1 MSAGHTQPRS
11 SLPACSPVF
20 HFSSPVLSDHIQF
33 GSSPLFN
40 VSPSSSTP
48 PPLTPSTNAMPTPSS
63 PSTSFSPSTKP
74 PSKLNVH
81 AKEFVPQ
88 SQNLSIIRKVDWQP
102 QQEATHAPPPPP
114 SSLPLSQSPVLVAS
128 SPSSPAPSSPPLSAN
143 PSSWPQTE
151 QQSSPVAASP
161 LSDALTPITITQDT
175 NDPPVSCSSG
185 YVSERGDDYQKTYS
199 PTQQEGR
206 DAGSP
211 VSERD
216 LVESPPLSREPA
228 DASSLSG
235 ESSGFIAPS
244 SECEESEETH
254 SSQVTSKD
262 SSQSHEASS
271 TRRSSATHETVSCP
285 SLPTRSWAAV
295 VGKQSGSS
303 SSSVSLTAM
312 SSSTRETTPPPSVR
326 SIAPSQKIEGK
337 DSELNL
343 DIPATSSRLKQLG
356 GKLVLVLCPMFLSLI
371 TEQLA
376 SASVSHQPVS
386 LTPRGLINSGHLC
399 YVHAVSV

>member
-1 MSAGHTQPRS
+1 
-11 SLPACSPVF
+11 
-20 HFSSPVLSDHIQF
+20 
-33 GSSPLFN
+33 
-40 VSPSSSTP
+40 
-48 PPLTPSTNAMPTPSS
+48 MPTPSF
-63 PSTSFSPSTKP
+63 PSTSLSPSTKP

-88 SQNLSIIRKVDWQP
+88 FQNLSIIRKADWQQ

-128 SPSSPAPSSPPLSAN
+128 SSSSPAPSSPPPSTN
-143 PSSWPQTE
+143 PPQTE
-151 QQSSPVAASP
+151 GQSSPVVAASP
-161 LSDALTPITITQDT
+161 LSDALTPITTTQDT

-185 YVSERGDDYQKTYS
+185 YISERGDDYQKTYS

-216 LVESPPLSREPA
+216 LVESPTFSREPA

-244 SECEESEETH
+244 SECEESEETR
-254 SSQVTSKD
+254 SNQVTSKD
-262 SSQSHEASS
+262 SSSSRQSQEASS
-271 TRRSSATHETVSCP
+271 TRRSSVTHETVSCP

-295 VGKQSGSS
+295 VGKQSSS
-303 SSSVSLTAM
+303 SSSVSLTAI
-312 SSSTRETTPPPSVR
+312 SSGTRETTPPLSTRSV
-326 SIAPSQKIEGK
+326 AEPACQKNERK
-337 DSELNL
+337 ESELNSGV
-343 DIPATSSRLKQLG
+343 PTASSRLKQLG
-356 GKLVLVLCPMFLSLI
+356 GKIVLVFHPIFLSLI

-399 YVHAVSV
+399 YVHAVSVWLSCSIMCFHYLLAIASSHQLSFILQLIALLEDSRQHCLFIHCCH